1 LHHAHRTRA
10 SRGKF
15 PPRGVTN
22 GTTPKALV
30 GGGGIVSANITDGN
44 ISNSVDESETSAAN
58 LDSPLGTTYGH
69 VVAYMSDDSAPAH
82 LSADGTSVCSGWSQL
97 AVSYDL
103 SVGFPTSFTGT
114 VHPAI
119 RIPPPTTA
127 VQLLYSDPGVTVEQD
142 TLPTSHTSWT
152 VFVSSLAISNMA
164 WTTKAMQLQTR
175 AGGMASCVAA
185 SEVAALVDQVCVT
198 AVNIPKMGGTP
209 SIGNQWCV
217 GQPGNTLRYDGPAIT
232 NFNGSVFVAATA
244 DDAQRVDVWAN
255 STSLVGTGTPLENP
269 FPAAS
274 IVGHARFASNFW
286 NFPTLVAPDQNEV
299 FSVASYNCAFS
310 QSCLIPAFSVGN
322 QQLVGYT
329 GNLTVSVGSNTV
341 REIGFD
347 ALAYGTP
354 FFSRS
359 IWLFYSQ
366 FDPLHGVMRVYG
378 TLCSIN
384 DHTPSLSS
392 CQNAGALTPSQN
404 NAFSPAAAV
413 NDGTL
418 NDSWLS
424 YWSDSAGGGRL
435 QMVAA
440 RVNVTTGALTNHN
453 LVNVVETP
461 CPSTG
466 NYWGDYD
473 SLIISNIGS
482 SSPSL
487 LRYVTD
493 STDGTCNAGFPQHV
507 SVAFGNGAL

>member
-1 LHHAHRTRA
+1 
-10 SRGKF
+10 
-15 PPRGVTN
+15 
-22 GTTPKALV
+22 
-30 GGGGIVSANITDGN
+30 
-44 ISNSVDESETSAAN
+44 
-58 LDSPLGTTYGH
+58 
-69 VVAYMSDDSAPAH
+69 
-82 LSADGTSVCSGWSQL
+82 
-97 AVSYDL
+97 
-103 SVGFPTSFTGT
+103 
-114 VHPAI
+114 
-119 RIPPPTTA
+119 
-127 VQLLYSDPGVTVEQD
+127 
-142 TLPTSHTSWT
+142 
-152 VFVSSLAISNMA
+152 
-164 WTTKAMQLQTR
+164 
-175 AGGMASCVAA
+175 
-185 SEVAALVDQVCVT
+185 
-198 AVNIPKMGGTP
+198 
-209 SIGNQWCV
+209 
-217 GQPGNTLRYDGPAIT
+217 
-232 NFNGSVFVAATA
+232 
-244 DDAQRVDVWAN
+244 
-255 STSLVGTGTPLENP
+255 
-269 FPAAS
+269 
-274 IVGHARFASNFW
+274 
-286 NFPTLVAPDQNEV
+286 
-299 FSVASYNCAFS
+299 
-310 QSCLIPAFSVGN
+310 
-322 QQLVGYT
+322 
-329 GNLTVSVGSNTV
+329 
-341 REIGFD
+341 
-347 ALAYGTP
+347 
-354 FFSRS
+354 
-359 IWLFYSQ
+359 
-366 FDPLHGVMRVYG
+366 MRVYG